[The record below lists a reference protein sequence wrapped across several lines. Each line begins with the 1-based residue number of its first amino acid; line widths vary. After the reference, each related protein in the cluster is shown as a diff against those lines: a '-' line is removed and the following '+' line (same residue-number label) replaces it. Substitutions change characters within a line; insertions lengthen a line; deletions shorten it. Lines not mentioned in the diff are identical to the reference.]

1 MTVAEGRRKSWTQ
14 AEVATLV
21 THFHTKADARAIV
34 GAWGSRSA
42 AEVNA
47 KLTQLGLVAKP
58 QKPRLTED
66 AHTVVD
72 KAVGSIHHLP
82 EPQRT
87 LALRHAIKSLQ
98 AFLPKKGPKSA

>member
-14 AEVATLV
+14 ANVAALV
-21 THFHTKADARAIV
+21 TAFHTPKGPGTSDFSERDV
-34 GAWGSRSA
+34 
-42 AEVNA
+42 A
-47 KLTQLGLVAKP
+47 KLIELGLVAKP
-58 QKPRLTED
+58 QKPTLTED
-66 AHTVVD
+66 AHAIVD

-98 AFLPKKGPKSA
+98 AFLPKREPKSA